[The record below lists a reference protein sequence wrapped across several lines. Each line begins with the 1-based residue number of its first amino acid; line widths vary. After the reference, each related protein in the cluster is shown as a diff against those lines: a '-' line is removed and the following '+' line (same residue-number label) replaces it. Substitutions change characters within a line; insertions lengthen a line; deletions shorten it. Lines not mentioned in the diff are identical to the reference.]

1 MLWVEEDWNHHMAYA
16 VTFTAKLFQPHIPTF
31 DLCWLS
37 ERFYRCKN
45 ERQILCLYLHISSAI
60 KPLPNWNSDQPINN
74 IFRDD
79 YTPTINNY
87 YASLLQTFINNKTF
101 SQRRQL
107 HAHLLIT
114 GLYHDTFFVTKI
126 ATMYAICGIM
136 VDARQVFDK
145 MPERSS
151 FLWNT
156 MMRGYAHN
164 GPCEEALTLFHQMQ
178 EAGIR
183 PDNFTYPFALKACAS
198 LSALQEGKEVH
209 DHIIRTG
216 VCAESTCLWSFGTI
230 SSNAA
235 GRC

>member
-1 MLWVEEDWNHHMAYA
+1 MASA

-45 ERQILCLYLHISSAI
+45 ERQILCFYLHISSAI
-60 KPLPNWNSDQPINN
+60 KPLPNWNSDQAINN

-79 YTPTINNY
+79 STPTINNY
-87 YASLLQTFINNKTF
+87 YASLLQTFINNKKF
-101 SQRRQL
+101 SQQRQL

-126 ATMYAICGIM
+126 ATLYAICGIM
-136 VDARQVFDK
+136 IDARQVFDK
-145 MPERSS
+145 MSERSS

-164 GPCEEALTLFHQMQ
+164 GPYEEALTLFHQMK
-178 EAGIR
+178 EAGIQ

-198 LSALQEGKEVH
+198 LSALREGKEVH

-216 VCAESTCLWSFGTI
+216 VCAEWTCL
-230 SSNAA
+230 
-235 GRC
+235 